1 MDSKICSVIMFD
13 GDLLMAARYCNNS
26 LVFSVLPEPLSPLYF
41 NNEWNK
47 QTNKQVRKNKLTPFF
62 LNKCNKPD

>member
-47 QTNKQVRKNKLTPFF
+47 QTNRLEKIN
-62 LNKCNKPD
+62 